1 MNIQKF
7 WRLKQKIGR
16 GRVKLKKIVTSFATK
31 HFLGYVSQ
39 GFMKQIQLISIENF
53 LWSSLL
59 VNFEFEW
66 NKPIFA
72 PYSVRAQPQ
81 SRQSLRLMRLMF
93 PYFRKSGQI
102 SNAVLPNHNFK
113 LFKSSNGSNIITL
126 NIEQT
131 GLCSPFGNRI
141 PTPYFCFEGT
151 DI

>member
-39 GFMKQIQLISIENF
+39 GFMKQIQLISIRIFFDLFCLNF
-53 LWSSLL
+53 
-59 VNFEFEW
+59 VFEW

-102 SNAVLPNHNFK
+102 SNAVLPTYNFK
-113 LFKSSNGSNIITL
+113 MFISYNGSNTIML
-126 NIEQT
+126 NIEWT
-131 GLCSPFGNRI
+131 SHIKHSSDG
-141 PTPYFCFEGT
+141 
-151 DI
+151 